1 MSTKPP
7 LQPNKINRE
16 FEREVAQKKLEAR
29 PDEVTTS
36 SSVRSVLESSQTP
49 PDAEIDIMEGLRG
62 DLVSPVAP
70 FQVAFPVRT
79 LMVPQNTVK
88 ETFALATV
96 PREAYGLGL
105 AGTLPYL
112 ATSLSTVFLSWNLN
126 HEWPTQSAI
135 LNSILFSHETAT
147 HWLHILEPI
156 QVGYGAII
164 ISFLGAIHWGLEF
177 AEKQSSHDRTR
188 LRYGMGVLAPAVAW
202 PTIFMPT
209 EWALTTQFAAF
220 CALYYADSRATVKG
234 WVPPWY
240 GTYRFV
246 LTAVVGVALLI
257 SLVGRAKVGEGHTR
271 LTTAELK
278 ERIRGKPSAA
288 HQYRNW
294 AKEEQQEKERIK
306 EEKKR
311 EEKRRKQAE
320 KKAREEEEKKNRV
333 KAKDGEGKGG
343 EEEKPQENK
352 EQEPKEGSR
361 TTEGN
366 SQEPK
371 KESGGTTVDKSQEQK
386 KNRESKEGGARSP
399 DNEGSGAKENETS

>member
-7 LQPNKINRE
+7 LQPNKIDRE
-16 FEREVAQKKLEAR
+16 FEREVGQRKLEAR

-36 SSVRSVLESSQTP
+36 SSVRSVLESSQTS
-49 PDAEIDIMEGLRG
+49 PDADIDIMEGLRS
-62 DLVSPVAP
+62 DLVCPFAP
-70 FQVAFPVRT
+70 LPFSMQT
-79 LMVPQNTVK
+79 LTAHQNTVK

-96 PREAYGLGL
+96 PREAYVLGL

-126 HEWPTQSAI
+126 TEWPTQSAI
-135 LNSILFSHETAT
+135 LNSFLFSHETAT

-246 LTAVVGVALLI
+246 LTAVVGTALLI

-278 ERIRGKPSAA
+278 ERIRGKPTQAQKY
-288 HQYRNW
+288 HNW
-294 AKEEQQEKERIK
+294 AKEEQKEKERIK

-311 EEKRRKQAE
+311 EEKKQKEAE
-320 KKAREEEEKKNRV
+320 KKAKEEEEKKNQ
-333 KAKDGEGKGG
+333 AKDKDGKGEGK
-343 EEEKPQENK
+343 EDQKPQEK
-352 EQEPKEGSR
+352 KEGS
-361 TTEGN
+361 
-366 SQEPK
+366 
-371 KESGGTTVDKSQEQK
+371 GTAEAKSEEQK
-386 KNRESKEGGARSP
+386 KDRESKEGGARSP
-399 DNEGSGAKENETS
+399 GNEGSGAKENEKK

>member
-7 LQPNKINRE
+7 LQPKGIDRE
-16 FEREVAQKKLEAR
+16 SERELAQRKLEAR
-29 PDEVTTS
+29 PEEVSST
-36 SSVRSVLESSQTP
+36 SSVRSVLESSP
-49 PDAEIDIMEGLRG
+49 PQPGAEVDVMEGLRG
-62 DLVSPVAP
+62 DL
-70 FQVAFPVRT
+70 
-79 LMVPQNTVK
+79 NTIK

-126 HEWPTQSAI
+126 TQWPTQSAF
-135 LNSILFSHETAT
+135 LNSILFSHESAT
-147 HWLHILEPI
+147 HWLQILEPI

-177 AEKQSSHDRTR
+177 AEKQASHDRTR
-188 LRYGMGVLAPAVAW
+188 LRYGVGVFAPAVAW
-202 PTIFMPT
+202 PTIFLPT

-234 WVPPWY
+234 WAPPWY

-271 LTTAELK
+271 LTTADLK
-278 ERIRGKPSAA
+278 ERLKGKPDQANK
-288 HQYRNW
+288 YRNW
-294 AKEEQQEKERIK
+294 AKEEQAEKERIK

-311 EEKRRKQAE
+311 EEEKRKEVE
-320 KKAREEEEKKNRV
+320 KKAKEEEKKNQ
-333 KAKDGEGKGG
+333 AKGKGETG
-343 EEEKPQENK
+343 ESNEEK
-352 EQEPKEGSR
+352 R
-361 TTEGN
+361 
-366 SQEPK
+366 SQEKKGDEKKGDEKKGDEKKGDEKKGDEK
-371 KESGGTTVDKSQEQK
+371 KEDKSEGQK
-386 KNRESKEGGARSP
+386 EDRERKEGGARSP
-399 DNEGSGAKENETS
+399 NNEGSGAKENERS